1 MIRRARHTG
10 ILILMMVAAGL
21 QPLCAQLP
29 PLAREPWLGYF
40 AVYEGSR
47 YQFAVSSNGEMQLA
61 PIISGKPVS
70 SGTVIKLTPT
80 VSEIL
85 SSGKSVTKK
94 LIPDSLETPDAATTK
109 LEKAVFRGKVTGG
122 AAFEVTLEQNRGII
136 FIGGRILD
144 PGEIKNPLRFSIS
157 TKIPNLY
164 PNDRVD
170 RKADARQQRKDEKE
184 LADKMRSDRL
194 TLKSADDNRFRQN
207 LSDKAD
213 PASEPWCGPGI
224 AELELDSEAYKGRKV
239 RFTASPGTLLKV
251 ACDASS
257 PLYQGFS
264 IEWAP
269 DAAKDPEGKA
279 RLAVQAR

>member
-1 MIRRARHTG
+1 MLLA
-10 ILILMMVAAGL
+10 AAGP
-21 QPLCAQLP
+21 QPAAAQLP
-29 PLAREPWLGYF
+29 ALEQEPWRGHF
-40 AVYEGSR
+40 AVHDGSR
-47 YQFAVSSNGEMQLA
+47 YQFTVSSVGEMRLI
-61 PIISGKPVS
+61 PIVSGKPT
-70 SGTVIKLTPT
+70 GNRTVIKLDPT

-85 SSGKSVTKK
+85 PSGKSVTKK
-94 LIPDSLETPDAATTK
+94 LIPDSLETSDAATDELVKT
-109 LEKAVFRGKVTGG
+109 VFRGKVTGS
-122 AAFEVTLEQNRGII
+122 ASFEVTVEQKRGII
-136 FIGGRILD
+136 LIGGRILD
-144 PGEIKNPLRFSIS
+144 PGELKNPLRFSIS

-164 PNDRVD
+164 PNDRKD
-170 RKADARQQRKDEKE
+170 SDANQRQQKKEEKE

-213 PASEPWCGPGI
+213 PAAEPWRGPGI

-239 RFTASPGTLLKV
+239 QLTASPGTLLKV

-269 DAAKDPEGKA
+269 DAAKDPEDKA
-279 RLAVQAR
+279 RLAVQVR